1 MVFASTIIF
10 DIPASGTVGNKC
22 LFFYKP
28 PDLWFFAMVA
38 QTTKIVYKYKKNLK
52 KKQAYNKHA
61 ILLLLHKI
69 FWTFLSVNKYDSII

>member
-1 MVFASTIIF
+1 MF
-10 DIPASGTVGNKC
+10 
-22 LFFYKP
+22 
-28 PDLWFFAMVA
+28 FFAMVA
-38 QTTKIVYKYKKNLK
+38 RTTKIVYKYKKNLK